1 MLYYP
6 ITDINGVL
14 QQCWGWATTV
24 RDIPTRDGLA
34 IDKKERL
41 RLLNATSIPTIN
53 QSTPDEQLVTAA
65 QQGSDAA
72 LVELI
77 NRYQTLLLAVARAI
91 VGQAHAEDTT
101 QEAWISIHRSL
112 TNFEGRSSFKTWA
125 VRIVSN
131 EAKTR
136 LRRES
141 RLVSLDD
148 AELERPALDDSCFKG
163 NGHWV
168 APPSRWHSES
178 PDSLLEERQLKRCID
193 KTLSLLPDRQK
204 AAFLLRDLE
213 QRPLEDIADLL
224 AISNANVRVLLHRA
238 RLTLLQVVD
247 HYQET
252 GQC

>member
-1 MLYYP
+1 MLYYA
-6 ITDINGVL
+6 ITDLNGAL
-14 QQCWGWATTV
+14 QQHWGWAITA
-24 RDIPTRDGLA
+24 RDTPARSAVTL
-34 IDKKERL
+34 DKKEKL
-41 RLLNATSIPTIN
+41 RLLSAINTATIN
-53 QSTPDEQLVTAA
+53 PSTPDEQLVTAA
-65 QQGSDAA
+65 QQGSEAA

-77 NRYQTLLLAVARAI
+77 NRYQTLLLAVARAL
-91 VGQAHAEDTT
+91 VGHAHAEDTV

-112 TNFEGRSSFKTWA
+112 TTFEGRSSFKTWA
-125 VRIVSN
+125 ARIVSN

-141 RLVSLDD
+141 RLVALDD
-148 AELERPALDDSCFKG
+148 SELERPTLDDNCFKA
-163 NGHWV
+163 NGHW
-168 APPSRWHSES
+168 ASKPSRWHSET
-178 PDSLLEERQLKRCID
+178 PDSLLEEQQLKRCID
-193 KTLSLLPDRQK
+193 KTLTLLPDRQK

-213 QRPLEDIADLL
+213 QRPLDEIADLL